1 VGIASLSFYQQDQN
15 WYLQQQS
22 WDTQLSASSGL
33 TSVITSALQ
42 NQASGLASI
51 ANQSAINRV
60 NTQIVS
66 TLQGALGTSGSSAS
80 ASPTDTSGATS
91 GAASTASPG
100 TSSTSA
106 TVGFDGPVSSA
117 PDLQSSS
124 TAASLLAGE
133 VPAGSLLSIL
143 A

>member
-1 VGIASLSFYQQDQN
+1 MGISSLSFYQQDVN
-15 WYLQQQS
+15 WYNQQQS
-22 WDTQLSASSGL
+22 WSSQLNASSGL

-42 NQASGLASI
+42 NEATGLASI

-66 TLQGALGTSGSSAS
+66 TLQGALGTTGSSAS
-80 ASPTDTSGATS
+80 TSSTDTSSATS
-91 GAASTASPG
+91 AAASTASPG
-100 TSSTSA
+100 ASSTSA
-106 TVGFDGPVSSA
+106 TAGFDGPVSSA

-133 VPAGSLLSIL
+133 IPAGSLLSIL

>member
-1 VGIASLSFYQQDQN
+1 MGISVFLPAGRERV
-15 WYLQQQS
+15 QS
-22 WDTQLSASSGL
+22 TTELELAAERQLRAVLGL
-33 TSVITSALQ
+33 TSALQ
-42 NQASGLASI
+42 NEATGLASI

-66 TLQGALGTSGSSAS
+66 TLQGALGTAGSSAS
-80 ASPTDTSGATS
+80 MPSTDTSSATS
-91 GAASTASPG
+91 AAASTASPG
-100 TSSTSA
+100 ASSTSA
-106 TVGFDGPVSSA
+106 TAGFDGPVSSA

-133 VPAGSLLSIL
+133 IPAGSLLSIL

>member
-1 VGIASLSFYQQDQN
+1 MGISSLSFYQQDVN
-15 WYLQQQS
+15 WYNQQQS
-22 WDTQLSASSGL
+22 WTSQLSASSGL

-42 NQASGLASI
+42 NEATGLASI
-51 ANQSAINRV
+51 ANQSAIQRV

-66 TLQGALGTSGSSAS
+66 TLKGALGSSAS
-80 ASPTDTSGATS
+80 SASTSSTGTSSATS
-91 GAASTASPG
+91 GAASSASSASPSTPATTAS
-100 TSSTSA
+100 
-106 TVGFDGPVSSA
+106 DGPVSSA

-133 VPAGSLLSIL
+133 LPAGSLLSIL